1 MVRRSTSRLQQA
13 TRLADEWVMGAH
25 ARMVQIQARTLE
37 QQIAFARIAAPTGRE
52 HGRARSVLAAL
63 QQAGY
68 ADASIDAVGN
78 VRAVAGSGDAAPLVC
93 LAHLDTVY
101 DDSCAPAD
109 EVSITHSGPVVH
121 GAGIGDNSRGLAAI
135 LTLAEVLHAPAVRTR
150 LSRPVHIVATV
161 GEEGDGDLRGARAWF
176 DDAAANGVVPW
187 AAVAI
192 DGPGDESIVHHAAG
206 SHRLRVSLTGPGGH
220 SWTHADAAN
229 PIHALG
235 EFIARAARL
244 GNARRRDAV
253 VQVTRM
259 HGGESLTAIPQQA
272 WVDVD
277 VRGTS
282 ARHINDVRRELLRL
296 VAQITP
302 PTLRAEIVVLG
313 DRPAGLLQADH
324 ALVQLAVQATEA
336 VGVAPRSA
344 VASTDANIPL
354 SRGIPAIAIGAGGT
368 GGGAHTRDE
377 WYDDTHG
384 ARGIE
389 RLVRLVLALAAD

>member
-1 MVRRSTSRLQQA
+1 
-13 TRLADEWVMGAH
+13 MGA
-25 ARMVQIQARTLE
+25 RVRLVEYQARTLAR
-37 QQIAFARIAAPTGRE
+37 QIAFTRIAAPTGCE
-52 HGRARSVLAAL
+52 HDRARSVLEAL
-63 QQAGY
+63 QHAGY
-68 ADASIDAVGN
+68 ADASIDGVGN
-78 VRAVAGSGDAAPLVC
+78 VRAVAGGGDAAPLVC

-101 DDSCAPAD
+101 DSALAPTT
-109 EVSITHSGPVVH
+109 EVSVIQSGPVLH
-121 GAGIGDNSRGLAAI
+121 GTGIGDNGRGLAAL
-135 LTLAEVLHAPAVRTR
+135 LTLAQVLREPTIRARVR
-150 LSRPVHIVATV
+150 RPVHLVATV

-176 DDAAANGVVPW
+176 DDAAANGLTPW

-206 SHRLRVSLTGPGGH
+206 SHRLRVTLHGPGGH
-220 SWTHADAAN
+220 SWTHAESAN

-244 GNARRRDAV
+244 GDARRREAV
-253 VQVTRM
+253 VHVTRM
-259 HGGESLTAIPQQA
+259 HGGECLTAIPQQA
-272 WVDVD
+272 WADVD
-277 VRGTS
+277 LRGTS
-282 ARHINDVRRELLRL
+282 ARRLNDVRRELLRL
-296 VAQITP
+296 VAEITP

-313 DRPAGLLQADH
+313 DRPAGVLPAGH
-324 ALVQLAVQATEA
+324 ALVQMAVQATEA
-336 VGVAPRSA
+336 VGVSPRSA

-389 RLVRLVLALAAD
+389 RLVRLVLSLAAD

>member
-1 MVRRSTSRLQQA
+1 
-13 TRLADEWVMGAH
+13 MGARAH
-25 ARMVQIQARTLE
+25 MVEYQSRTLA
-37 QQIAFARIAAPTGRE
+37 QQIAITRIAAPTGCE
-52 HGRARSVLAAL
+52 DERARSVLGAL

-68 ADASIDAVGN
+68 TDASIDGVGN
-78 VRAVAGSGDAAPLVC
+78 VRATVGSGDAAPLVC

-101 DDSCAPAD
+101 DGTCAIAD
-109 EVSITHSGPVVH
+109 EVTVAQNGCVIN
-121 GAGIGDNSRGLAAI
+121 GAGIGDNGRGLAAM
-135 LTLAEVLHAPAVRTR
+135 LTLAEVLHTPAVRTR
-150 LSRPVHIVATV
+150 LARPVHFVATV

-176 DDAAANGVVPW
+176 DDAAANGVTPW

-206 SHRLRVSLTGPGGH
+206 SHRLRVTLHGPGGH
-220 SWTHADAAN
+220 SWTHAESAN

-253 VQVTRM
+253 VHVTRM
-259 HGGESLTAIPQQA
+259 HGGESLTAIPQEA

-277 VRGTS
+277 LRGTS

-302 PTLRAEIVVLG
+302 PTLRAEMVVLG
-313 DRPAGLLQADH
+313 DRPAGVLPAEH
-324 ALVQLAVQATEA
+324 ALVQMAVQATEA
-336 VGVAPRSA
+336 VGVSPRSA

-384 ARGIE
+384 SRGIE
-389 RLVRLVLALAAD
+389 RLVRLVLSLAAD